1 MIAFIAQPIRR
12 LYDWSLGLAAHRHAQ
27 WYPAG
32 VSFAESSFFPVP
44 PDIMLIPMVIA
55 DRAKAF
61 RHALICT
68 LASVVGGIAGYAIG
82 ALFFDLIAEPVLS
95 FYGYGDKFEHFTDL
109 YRQWGIWIVVAG
121 GFTPIPYKVIT
132 IASGVASLNPLV
144 FIAASFASRGARFFL
159 IATLLYWFGPPI
171 KSFIEKYLP
180 WLALLAF
187 LLLVAG
193 FVVIGH
199 VI

>member
-1 MIAFIAQPIRR
+1 M
-12 LYDWSLGLAAHRHAQ
+12 
-27 WYPAG
+27 
-32 VSFAESSFFPVP
+32 
-44 PDIMLIPMVIA
+44 
-55 DRAKAF
+55 
-61 RHALICT
+61 
-68 LASVVGGIAGYAIG
+68 
-82 ALFFDLIAEPVLS
+82 
-95 FYGYGDKFEHFTDL
+95 
-109 YRQWGIWIVVAG
+109 AG